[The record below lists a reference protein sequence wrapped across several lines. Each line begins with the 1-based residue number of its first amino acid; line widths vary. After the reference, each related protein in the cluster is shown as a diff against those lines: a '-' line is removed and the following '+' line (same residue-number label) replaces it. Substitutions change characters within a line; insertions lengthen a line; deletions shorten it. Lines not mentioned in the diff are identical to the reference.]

1 MSPIPETELTLNR
14 IQLELAEL
22 KSNLIPSDILLK
34 ELENVKKHQEDT
46 RQDLKEIKKMLMDPN
61 DGIIVKVNKNT
72 EFREEQ
78 EDENKEYE
86 KLLREHEEVMK
97 WKSGII
103 KFLWVVVS
111 GIFASIGY
119 IFSELRN
126 P

>member
-22 KSNLIPSDILLK
+22 KSHLVPSDILLK

-72 EFREEQ
+72 EFREKQ

>member
-1 MSPIPETELTLNR
+1 MSPVSEPDFILNK
-14 IQLELAEL
+14 IQLELSEL
-22 KSNLIPSDILLK
+22 RSTLIPSEILLR
-34 ELENVKKHQEDT
+34 ELENVKKHQEENK
-46 RQDLKEIKKMLMDPN
+46 QDLKEIKRMLLDPN

-72 EFREEQ
+72 EFREDQ
-78 EDENKEYE
+78 ENENKEYE
-86 KLLREHEEVMK
+86 KLLREHEEIMK

-103 KFLWVVVS
+103 KFLWIAVS

>member
-1 MSPIPETELTLNR
+1 MSPISEPDFTLNK

-22 KSNLIPSDILLK
+22 KSSLIPSEILLR
-34 ELENVKKHQEDT
+34 EIESVKKHQEET
-46 RQDLKEIKKMLMDPN
+46 KQDLKEIKKMLLDPN

-78 EDENKEYE
+78 KNENKEHE

>member
-22 KSNLIPSDILLK
+22 KSHLIPSDILLK

-46 RQDLKEIKKMLMDPN
+46 KQDLKEIKKMLMDPN

-111 GIFASIGY
+111 GIFASISY

>member
-22 KSNLIPSDILLK
+22 KSHLIPSDILLK